1 MKREINSSTRESLT
15 KVLND
20 RNESME
26 MSIREMRACMLLQQ
40 RATEDAVEIASH
52 VEKLFPALHLN
63 LNGADTCVSLSSV
76 NDSFQSH
83 ALLTYDID
91 TAEDFTY
98 IKYDS
103 GYGRASAK
111 ADKMARRLE
120 KVIPEKFNAS
130 VSVNPYSIMENRQR
144 TGGQVIIEIQFE
156 ITRK

>member
-1 MKREINSSTRESLT
+1 MKREINSSTRESLA

-26 MSIREMRACMLLQQ
+26 MEIREMRARMLLQQ
-40 RATEDAVEIASH
+40 RATEDAVEIALH

-98 IKYDS
+98 IKYES

-111 ADKMARRLE
+111 ADRIARRLE

-130 VSVNPYSIMENRQR
+130 VSINPYSIMENRQGK
-144 TGGQVIIEIQFE
+144 GGLVIIEIQFE

>member
-1 MKREINSSTRESLT
+1 MKREINSSTRESLI
-15 KVLND
+15 KVLNI

-26 MSIREMRACMLLQQ
+26 VKIQEMKACMLLQQ

-63 LNGADTCVSLSSV
+63 LNGADTCVSLNSV
-76 NDSFQSH
+76 NNSFQSH

-98 IKYDS
+98 IKYES

-111 ADKMARRLE
+111 ADRMARRLE
-120 KVIPEKFNAS
+120 KAIPEKFEAS
-130 VSVNPYSIMENRQR
+130 VSVNPYSIMENRQG
-144 TGGQVIIEIQFE
+144 TGGLVIIEIQFG